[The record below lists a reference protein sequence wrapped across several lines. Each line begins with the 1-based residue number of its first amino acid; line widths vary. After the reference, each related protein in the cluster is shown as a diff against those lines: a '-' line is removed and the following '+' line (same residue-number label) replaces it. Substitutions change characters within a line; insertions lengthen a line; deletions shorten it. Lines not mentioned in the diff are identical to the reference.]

1 MTKSNKENSNDFS
14 LPIVFLLDTSASMEG
29 EGIRSLNQGIK
40 SFKEEVSQSDS
51 ARSELDIAIVEFN
64 THAKVV
70 QDFVPLSE
78 MQWEEFKAAGECNMG
93 EGIDLAVDMAL
104 ERREFYGENDIGFL
118 KPWIFMISAGAPVD
132 DIEKARARI
141 FEEDAKGAYG
151 NIRFWSIGVPGYN
164 KDVLRSL
171 TKRCLALGEIEF
183 GSMFEFLDMETSS
196 FPQEPDLP
204 QLPDSLKPIPKDW

>member
-78 MQWEEFKAAGECNMG
+78 MQWEEFKAAGKCNMG
-93 EGIDLAVDMAL
+93 EGIDLAIDMAVK
-104 ERREFYGENDIGFL
+104 RREFYREKGIGVL

-132 DIEKARARI
+132 DIEEARARI

-164 KDVLRSL
+164 KDVLKSL
-171 TKRCLALGEIEF
+171 TKRCMPLEEIEF

-204 QLPDSLKPIPKDW
+204 MLPHDPNIIPKDW

>member
-40 SFKEEVSQSDS
+40 NFKEEVSQSDS
-51 ARSELDIAIVEFN
+51 ARSALDIAIVEFN

-78 MQWEEFKAAGECNMG
+78 MKCEEYKTEGQCNMG

-104 ERREFYGENDIGFL
+104 ERREFYKEKGIGVL

-132 DIEKARARI
+132 DIGKARARI

-151 NIRFWSIGVPGYN
+151 NLRFWSIGVPGYN

-204 QLPDSLKPIPKDW
+204 MLPHDPNIIPKDW

>member
-1 MTKSNKENSNDFS
+1 MTKSNKESSEIF

-40 SFKEEVSQSDS
+40 NFKEQVSQSETAKS
-51 ARSELDIAIVEFN
+51 ALDIAIVEFN
-64 THAKVV
+64 THGKVV
-70 QDFVPLSE
+70 QDFVPLPE
-78 MQWEEFKAAGECNMG
+78 MQCGEYKAAGDCNMG
-93 EGIDLAVDMAL
+93 GGIDLAIDMAAK
-104 ERREFYGENDIGFL
+104 RREFYREKGIDCF

-141 FEEDAKGAYG
+141 FEEESKGAYG
-151 NIRFWSIGVPGYN
+151 NLRFWSLGVPGYN

-171 TKRCLALGEIEF
+171 TKRCVDLEEIDF

-196 FPQEPDLP
+196 FPERPDLP
-204 QLPDSLKPIPKDW
+204 TLKLDPDIIPTDW

>member
-51 ARSELDIAIVEFN
+51 ARSALDIAIVEFN

-78 MQWEEFKAAGECNMG
+78 MKCEEYKTEGQCNMG

-104 ERREFYGENDIGFL
+104 ERREFYKDNGIGFL

-132 DIEKARARI
+132 DIEEARARI

-151 NIRFWSIGVPGYN
+151 NLRFWSLGVPGYN
-164 KDVLRSL
+164 KDVLKSL
-171 TKRCLALGEIEF
+171 TKRCMPLEEIDF
-183 GSMFEFLDMETSS
+183 GSMFEFLDMETNSC
-196 FPQEPDLP
+196 PQEPDLP

>member
-51 ARSELDIAIVEFN
+51 ARSALDIAIVEFN

-78 MQWEEFKAAGECNMG
+78 MKCEEYKTEGQCNMG

-104 ERREFYGENDIGFL
+104 ERREFYKEKGIGVL

-132 DIEKARARI
+132 DIGKARARI

-151 NIRFWSIGVPGYN
+151 NLRFWSLGVPGYN
-164 KDVLRSL
+164 KDVLKSL
-171 TKRCLALGEIEF
+171 TKRCMPLEEIDF
-183 GSMFEFLDMETSS
+183 GSMFEFLDMETNSC
-196 FPQEPDLP
+196 PQEPDLP

>member
-1 MTKSNKENSNDFS
+1 MTKSNKENSNDVS

-51 ARSELDIAIVEFN
+51 ARSALDIAIVEFN

-78 MQWEEFKAAGECNMG
+78 MKCEEYKTEGQCNMG

-104 ERREFYGENDIGFL
+104 ERREFYKDSGIGFL

-132 DIEKARARI
+132 DIEEARARI

-151 NIRFWSIGVPGYN
+151 NLRFWSLGVPGYN
-164 KDVLRSL
+164 KDVLKSL
-171 TKRCLALGEIEF
+171 TKRCMPLEEIDF
-183 GSMFEFLDMETSS
+183 GSMFEFLDMETNSC
-196 FPQEPDLP
+196 PQEPDLP

>member
-29 EGIRSLNQGIK
+29 EGIRSLNEGIK

-78 MQWEEFKAAGECNMG
+78 MKCEEYKTEGQCNMG

-104 ERREFYGENDIGFL
+104 ERREFYKEKGIGVL

-132 DIEKARARI
+132 DIEEARARI
-141 FEEDAKGAYG
+141 FEKDAKGAYG
-151 NIRFWSIGVPGYN
+151 NLRFWSIGVPGYN
-164 KDVLRSL
+164 KDVLKSL
-171 TKRCLALGEIEF
+171 TKRCMPLEEIDF

-204 QLPDSLKPIPKDW
+204 MLPDSLKPIPKDW